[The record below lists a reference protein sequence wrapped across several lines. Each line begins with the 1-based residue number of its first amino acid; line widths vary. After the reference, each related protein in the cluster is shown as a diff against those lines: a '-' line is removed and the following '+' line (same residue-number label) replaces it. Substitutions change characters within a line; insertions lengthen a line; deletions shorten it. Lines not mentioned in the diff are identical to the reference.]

1 MRRANWMLAVAV
13 TTALVGACNSSGPI
27 NAYNAP
33 AESARNPVE
42 ADRLSRQAAD
52 AIERGD
58 LDSAERLLRRA
69 LAHDL
74 YWGPAHNNLGVVFLE
89 RAQLYEAANEFEW
102 ARKLMPS
109 QPDPRV
115 NLGICLDRA
124 GRSDDAMASFEAA
137 LEISPEH
144 LPAIQGAALVA
155 ARSGREE
162 PRLAGWLVF
171 LSARSEPK
179 WVEWAAA
186 QRSRLARG
194 STHGEP
200 RD

>member
-1 MRRANWMLAVAV
+1 MRRANWMVAAAI
-13 TTALVGACNSSGPI
+13 TAALVGACKWSGPI
-27 NAYNAP
+27 NAYNTP

-52 AIERGD
+52 AIESGD
-58 LDSAERLLRRA
+58 LDDAEKLLRRA

-89 RAQLYEAANEFEW
+89 RGKLYEAANEFEW

-124 GRSDDAMASFEAA
+124 GRSEDAMASFEAA

-155 ARSGREE
+155 VRSGVAEDRV
-162 PRLAGWLVF
+162 AGWLDAIAS
-171 LSARSEPK
+171 LSDHQWRR
-179 WVEWAAA
+179 WALAA
-186 QRSRLARG
+186 KGIWGRQ
-194 STHGEP
+194 
-200 RD
+200 D

>member
-1 MRRANWMLAVAV
+1 MLVLAMSA
-13 TTALVGACNSSGPI
+13 ALMGACKSSGPI

-33 AESARNPVE
+33 AESARDPVE

-52 AIERGD
+52 AIESGD
-58 LDSAERLLRRA
+58 LDDAEKLLRRA

-89 RAQLYEAANEFEW
+89 RGQLFEAANEFEW

-155 ARSGREE
+155 VRSGRGE
-162 PRLAGWLVF
+162 PRLAGWLDSIA
-171 LSARSEPK
+171 LRGDAG
-179 WVEWAAA
+179 WGHWAE
-186 QRSRLARG
+186 RHL
-194 STHGEP
+194 P
-200 RD
+200 RQPHND

>member
-1 MRRANWMLAVAV
+1 MRRANWMVAVAIS
-13 TTALVGACNSSGPI
+13 TALVGACKSSGPI

-52 AIERGD
+52 AIESGD
-58 LDSAERLLRRA
+58 LDDAEKLLRRA
-69 LAHDL
+69 LALDL

-89 RAQLYEAANEFEW
+89 RGQLYEAANEFEW

-124 GRSDDAMASFEAA
+124 GRIDDAMASFEAA

-155 ARSGREE
+155 VRSGREE
-162 PRLAGWLVF
+162 PRLAGWLDSIA
-171 LSARSEPK
+171 LRGNEP
-179 WVEWAAA
+179 WRGW
-186 QRSRLARG
+186 ARG
-194 STHGEP
+194 VHGLTGTTRASED
-200 RD
+200 R

>member
-1 MRRANWMLAVAV
+1 MLAVAMSAV
-13 TTALVGACNSSGPI
+13 LLGACKSSGPL

-52 AIERGD
+52 AIESGD
-58 LDSAERLLRRA
+58 LDEAEKLLRRA

-89 RAQLYEAANEFEW
+89 RGQLYEAANEFEW

-155 ARSGREE
+155 VRSGSEE
-162 PRLAGWLVF
+162 PRLAGWLSVI
-171 LSARSEPK
+171 
-179 WVEWAAA
+179 A
-186 QRSRLARG
+186 QRSVGDWQQWARA
-194 STHGEP
+194 
-200 RD
+200 R